1 MVEDIDFDPTNSISL
16 EDDVID
22 TVDAITGGI
31 SLEDDDVDLLA
42 RISSRGPE
50 EKQAV
55 LKKGNWFHPDKV
67 AARKAQVRAGKR
79 VPGAVGSVSFN
90 SPIVSKPSRAIT
102 RPPTFIPSSSPV
114 SFMEETLKLRQMRQP
129 VASVVSLAP
138 TADITIAAESGAEA
152 AGQVARTASGASTAV
167 KNYIMTK
174 LDGASGLSVI
184 KKFANRKSIMYGS
197 VAAVG
202 LATSISASKNKLK
215 DQDRQL

>member
-1 MVEDIDFDPTNSISL
+1 LVEDIDFDPTNSISL

-90 SPIVSKPSRAIT
+90 SPIVSKPSRTIT

-138 TADITIAAESGAEA
+138 TADITIAAESGAA
-152 AGQVARTASGASTAV
+152 TAV

>member
-1 MVEDIDFDPTNSISL
+1 
-16 EDDVID
+16 
-22 TVDAITGGI
+22 
-31 SLEDDDVDLLA
+31 
-42 RISSRGPE
+42 
-50 EKQAV
+50 
-55 LKKGNWFHPDKV
+55 
-67 AARKAQVRAGKR
+67 
-79 VPGAVGSVSFN
+79 
-90 SPIVSKPSRAIT
+90 
-102 RPPTFIPSSSPV
+102 
-114 SFMEETLKLRQMRQP
+114 MEETLKLRQMRQP